1 MDVILEWE
9 ETSFTKEYADFKF
22 GRKETIF
29 YTKCAAQYSKMSQY
43 STMQYITEYSRVHHT
58 KELKI

>member
-9 ETSFTKEYADFKF
+9 ESSFTKEYADFKF

-29 YTKCAAQYSKMSQY
+29 YTTCTVQYSLIYLTVKCRSAVQ
-43 STMQYITEYSRVHHT
+43 
-58 KELKI
+58 

>member
-29 YTKCAAQYSKMSQY
+29 YTTAQYSIVQY
-43 STMQYITEYSRVHHT
+43 F
-58 KELKI
+58 